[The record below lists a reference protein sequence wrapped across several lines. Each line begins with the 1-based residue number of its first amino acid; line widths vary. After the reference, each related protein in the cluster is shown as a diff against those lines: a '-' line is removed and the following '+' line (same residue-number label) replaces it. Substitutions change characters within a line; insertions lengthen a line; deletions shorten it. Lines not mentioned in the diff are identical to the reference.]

1 MVLSYSIVYR
11 WLLHLACLSLLL
23 GMVFPVVADSVPEA
37 EPKTESAQPAIAII
51 IDDLGYDLA
60 QGKRAL
66 GLPGPV
72 TMSFLPRTPHAAE
85 LAELAHSSGKEVML
99 HLPMESNTTRRPGP
113 GALTLQMSEKEFL
126 GTLHKG
132 LDEIPHV
139 VGVNNHMGS
148 LLTRHDEA
156 MQWLMQGLE
165 NYRDG
170 RLFFIDSR
178 TTAETVA
185 EATARERQLPTA
197 RRDVFLDNNTD
208 VASIRRQFREL
219 VQLAKERGAALGI
232 CHPHWQTMSVL
243 KAELAKLE
251 QNGIRLVS
259 ASELI
264 QVQQRS
270 MQWQTPSSPS
280 LKVAKSSK
288 Q

>member
-1 MVLSYSIVYR
+1 MAPRLLILR
-11 WLLHLACLSLLL
+11 HWLLLPVTALLL
-23 GMVFPVVADSVPEA
+23 GAAFPLAADSVQEQG
-37 EPKTESAQPAIAII
+37 EESGQPVIAII
-51 IDDLGYDLA
+51 IDDLGYDLS

-72 TMSFLPRTPHAAE
+72 TLSFLPRTQHAAE
-85 LAELAHSSGKEVML
+85 LAKQAHSDGKEVML

-113 GALTLQMSEKEFL
+113 GALTLQMTEKDFL

-139 VGVNNHMGS
+139 AGVNNHMGS
-148 LLTRHDEA
+148 RLTRHDEA

-170 RLFFIDSR
+170 SLFFIDSR

-185 EATARERQLPTA
+185 ESTARERQLPTA

-208 VASIRRQFREL
+208 KEAIRRQFREL

-232 CHPHWQTMSVL
+232 GHPHHETMAVL
-243 KAELAKLE
+243 KAELSKLE
-251 QNGIRLVS
+251 QSGIRLVT

-264 QVQQRS
+264 QVQQRR
-270 MQWQTPSSPS
+270 MQWQAPSSPS
-280 LKVAKSSK
+280 LRVAKSSK